1 VHSHQVDDDA
11 DIARVLAGDVEA
23 FRGLVERHQD
33 RILGHLR
40 RLAGTSQAEDLCQ
53 ETFVRAFSA
62 LAGYDRAYPFRG
74 WLLVIASRLAM
85 NHRARIRPGRLDEE
99 MLPVDPSSPDPAEHA
114 EASDERAYQ
123 VRQLESALASL
134 SAEDRDLYELRFRQE
149 LSVAEI
155 AGHHGIAEN
164 AINVR
169 IHRLR
174 QRLIAILRPA
184 LENA

>member
-1 VHSHQVDDDA
+1 MEGLQAEDDA

-40 RLAGTSQAEDLCQ
+40 RLAGASQAEDLCQ
-53 ETFVRAFSA
+53 ETFVRAFRA
-62 LAGYDRAYPFRG
+62 LADFDRAYPFRG

-85 NHRARIRPGRLDEE
+85 NHHARIRPGRLDEE
-99 MLPVDPSSPDPAEHA
+99 MLPVDPSSPDPAERSA
-114 EASDERAYQ
+114 ASDERAHQ
-123 VRQLESALASL
+123 VRRLEAALAGL
-134 SAEDRDLYELRFRQE
+134 SAEDRHLYELRFRQE
-149 LSVAEI
+149 LSAAEI
-155 AGHHGIAEN
+155 ASHHAIAEN
-164 AINVR
+164 AVHVR

-184 LENA
+184 MENA